1 MNVAEFLDLLLLT
14 ERHEIVE
21 ASLPDMDTVAL
32 PQFALP
38 RIPAL
43 APQDAPCESLF
54 EHLHDRGLRAAF
66 RLGDQQVKV
75 FRHDD
80 VSDHNEV
87 VAAANLFENLQEKGA
102 SFRSKKCAA
111 TVTAA
116 GDEMKVS
123 SIVAAV

>member
-1 MNVAEFLDLLLLT
+1 MHKNGSYSTAKAQVTQPIRASPVAMNVAEFLDLLLLT

-66 RLGDQQVKV
+66 RLGDQQ
-75 FRHDD
+75 
-80 VSDHNEV
+80 
-87 VAAANLFENLQEKGA
+87 
-102 SFRSKKCAA
+102 
-111 TVTAA
+111 
-116 GDEMKVS
+116 
-123 SIVAAV
+123 

>member
-1 MNVAEFLDLLLLT
+1 
-14 ERHEIVE
+14 
-21 ASLPDMDTVAL
+21 
-32 PQFALP
+32 
-38 RIPAL
+38 
-43 APQDAPCESLF
+43 
-54 EHLHDRGLRAAF
+54 
-66 RLGDQQVKV
+66 VKV
-75 FRHDD
+75 LRHDY

-123 SIVAAV
+123 SIVAAL